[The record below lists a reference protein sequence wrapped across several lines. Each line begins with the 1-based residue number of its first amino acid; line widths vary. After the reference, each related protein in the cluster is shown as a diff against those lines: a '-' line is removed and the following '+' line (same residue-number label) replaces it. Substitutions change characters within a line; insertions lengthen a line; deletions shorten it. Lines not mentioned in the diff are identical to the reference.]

1 MKQALS
7 QSVAAS
13 NRTHLINRRED
24 GVQHDIS
31 VLSQQNPMQLN
42 QPLNRVPSFNQQYP
56 MVQTSPRGTATS
68 INQNMPGRFGPNS
81 RSFTCLLNEIDE
93 QEE

>member
-24 GVQHDIS
+24 GTQNDIS
-31 VLSQQNPMQLN
+31 VLSQQNPMQIN
-42 QPLNRVPSFNQQYP
+42 QPLNRVPSFN
-56 MVQTSPRGTATS
+56 
-68 INQNMPGRFGPNS
+68 
-81 RSFTCLLNEIDE
+81 
-93 QEE
+93 